1 MCKNNKFK
9 YFLKLIAQCYQK
21 VKKHSVTV
29 DICGLTY
36 DIDEGEEFTE
46 EVSVGPEVVIL
57 QIGVEVV
64 EQQFL
69 FLTFFNL

>member
-1 MCKNNKFK
+1 MLKF
-9 YFLKLIAQCYQK
+9 FLELIAQCYQK

-36 DIDEGEEFTE
+36 DIDEGQEFTE

-57 QIGVEVV
+57 QI
-64 EQQFL
+64 
-69 FLTFFNL
+69 